1 MPDLSTG
8 LIVYD
13 FKFGLECYIR
23 VKKKKKISRERP
35 ISQSEFNLKFYHVLN
50 TLFLFLCNQNITF
63 MYIYIYK
70 GM

>member
-13 FKFGLECYIR
+13 FKFGLDGYSR
-23 VKKKKKISRERP
+23 VKKKKNSRERP

-50 TLFLFLCNQNITF
+50 SLFFVSL
-63 MYIYIYK
+63 
-70 GM
+70 